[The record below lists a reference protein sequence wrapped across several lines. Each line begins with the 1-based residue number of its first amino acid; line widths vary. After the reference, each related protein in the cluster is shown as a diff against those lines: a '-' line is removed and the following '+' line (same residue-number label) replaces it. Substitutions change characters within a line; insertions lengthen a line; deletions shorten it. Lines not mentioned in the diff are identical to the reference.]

1 MTTDGKTSYKASGVD
16 IEAGYEAVRRIQGHA
31 SSTFRPEVLRG
42 IGSFGSFFA
51 LDTAKY
57 KQPVLVSG
65 ADGVGTKLK
74 IAFMMDKHDTIGID
88 AVAYCVNDIV
98 CQGAEPLFFLD
109 YLALGKL
116 DPTVVEAIVSGVA
129 KGCREAGCSLVGG
142 ETAEMPGFYAEG
154 EYDLAGFVV
163 GVAERDAVIDG
174 SRVQAGDA
182 VVGIASTGLQS
193 SGFSLVR
200 HICFERKNLK
210 IDTYIPE
217 FGRTLGEE
225 LLEPTG
231 IYVPAILSLINQF
244 DVRGIANISGGGLPE
259 NLPRAVGEGM
269 SIRVRKGAWETPPV
283 FHWLQ
288 SAGNVEQAEMFKTFN
303 MGVGMAVIVPQE
315 DADGVVRRLAELGW
329 KSWIIGE
336 IQSGEKGVE
345 FS

>member
-1 MTTDGKTSYKASGVD
+1 MNDQTSYKASGVD
-16 IEAGYEAVRRIQGHA
+16 IEAGYEAVRRIQEHTK
-31 SSTFRPEVLRG
+31 STFRPEVLRG

-57 KQPVLVSG
+57 KEPVLVSG

-116 DPTVVEAIVSGVA
+116 DPMMVEAIVSGVA

-142 ETAEMPGFYAEG
+142 ETAEMPGFYAAG
-154 EYDLAGFVV
+154 EYDLAGFAV
-163 GVAERDAVIDG
+163 GVVERDAVIDG
-174 SRVQAGDA
+174 SRVRAGDV

-200 HICFERKNLK
+200 HICFERARLSVE
-210 IDTYIPE
+210 THVE
-217 FGRTLGEE
+217 ALGRTLGEE

-231 IYVPAILSLINQF
+231 IYVPAILSLISKF
-244 DVRGIANISGGGLPE
+244 DVKGIANISGGGLPE
-259 NLPRAVGEGM
+259 NLPRSVGQGLE
-269 SIRVRKGAWETPPV
+269 IVVRKGSWETPPV
-283 FHWLQ
+283 FPWIQ
-288 SAGNVEQAEMFKTFN
+288 SLGNVDEAEMFKTFN
-303 MGVGMAVIVPQE
+303 MGVGMAVIVSQGDV
-315 DADGVVRRLAELGW
+315 DAVIAQLASLGW
-329 KSWIIGE
+329 RSWPIGE
-336 IQSGEKGVE
+336 IRAGEGGVV